1 MLLISNI
8 VSGFTPSLLEN
19 KKIEYFELEWYETT
33 KRILRKKT
41 NEGTDVAIKRSN
53 TVPMNQDDILFID
66 VNKVILVTIL
76 PCQCICLSPKN
87 MVEMGS
93 ICYDIG
99 NKHIPVFFE
108 ESKVLIPYDKPTFE
122 QFQKLGYEPIVT
134 QQKLTNALR
143 TNIPQHGHI
152 DDKEGFF
159 NKIMKLTQ

>member
-53 TVPMNQDDILFID
+53 TEPMNQDDILFID
-66 VNKVILVTIL
+66 DNKAILVAIL
-76 PCQCICLSPKN
+76 PCECICLSPKTII
-87 MVEMGS
+87 EMGS

-122 QFQKLGYEPIVT
+122 LFQKMGY
-134 QQKLTNALR
+134 
-143 TNIPQHGHI
+143 
-152 DDKEGFF
+152 
-159 NKIMKLTQ
+159 